1 MFYYFFVSVYQI
13 WDERKGFTIH
23 SCVPENCFTDFLII
37 FKMSLVKQKDMFTIL
52 NQSVK
57 EAFPDPFLFHSVIAK
72 EKKVTVWNE
81 KIHRI
86 EILNG
91 KI

>member
-1 MFYYFFVSVYQI
+1 MSA
-13 WDERKGFTIH
+13 KGLPFIP
-23 SCVPENCFTDFLII
+23 VFPKIVLLIFLII

-72 EKKVTVWNE
+72 EKKVTV
-81 KIHRI
+81 
-86 EILNG
+86 
-91 KI
+91 